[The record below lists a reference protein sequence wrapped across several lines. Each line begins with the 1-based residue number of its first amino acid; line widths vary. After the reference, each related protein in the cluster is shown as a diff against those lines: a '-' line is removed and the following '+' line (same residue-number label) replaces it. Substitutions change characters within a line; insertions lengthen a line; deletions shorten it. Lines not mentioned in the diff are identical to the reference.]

1 MWFGSVG
8 STRILPTLRPRKA
21 SVPGVTHAY
30 VALFTQVSASLL
42 QLLPPFVVL

>member
-8 STRILPTLRPRKA
+8 STRILPMLRPRKA

-30 VALFTQVSASLL
+30 VALLTQVSASFL